1 MVSTLFTT
9 KQMQNKSR
17 NNDFKLSNKKCNN
30 GFVFSN
36 NKTGYLVE
44 GQQRQCSI
52 FSNVICSDISV
63 GMLFVQILFVWM
75 LFVQILSVC
84 KVFVPIVFVET
95 NLRIFWKKNS
105 TEFDLKR
112 FRRICFTL
120 LMRNS
125 RTSNFHRK

>member
-52 FSNVICSDISV
+52 FSNVICSDIICLNAICSN
-63 GMLFVQILFVWM
+63 IS
-75 LFVQILSVC
+75 VQILSVC

-105 TEFDLKR
+105 TKFDLKR
-112 FRRICFTL
+112 FRRICFAL
-120 LMRNS
+120 LIRNS
-125 RTSNFHRK
+125 RTSNVHRK